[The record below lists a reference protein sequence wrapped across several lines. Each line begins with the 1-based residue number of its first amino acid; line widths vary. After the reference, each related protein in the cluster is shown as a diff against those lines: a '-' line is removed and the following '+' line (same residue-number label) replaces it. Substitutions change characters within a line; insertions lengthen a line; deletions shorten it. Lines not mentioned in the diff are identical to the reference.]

1 MRIGIDAYVT
11 SAGMGGF
18 ISYISHLCNGL
29 AEQHPDD
36 ELLVYLPSTSPVE
49 LEFDRPNVA
58 VRTVEFDPDS
68 YPTRLERDPGWHQ
81 DALARA
87 VTADD
92 PDVFLGTSFFLPLQW
107 GGPSVVTVHDVI
119 FERHPEFFTPRNLEL
134 YTTWGR
140 RAADR
145 ADGIVAVSEATAG
158 EVRAYWDIGDKP
170 ITVTPL
176 SHSLRFIPTDVEESR
191 AVVADRLGVRGNY
204 VLSIAAGHRRK
215 NLDGLIAAFAR
226 LRRELRD
233 DTTLVLVNLA
243 GGWADESLQRHG
255 VADRAVVTERIPDD
269 VMPHVYRAAT
279 VLVHPA
285 FYEGFGIPVLE
296 AMACGTAVVGS
307 TRPAI
312 PEITG
317 DAALLVDPYDIDAI
331 AGGMQKVLVD
341 DALRERLGRGGQLRS
356 TAFDW
361 TETARLTRAALTNA
375 VRNRVSTNG

>member
-18 ISYISHLCNGL
+18 VSYISHLCNGL

-36 ELLVYLPSTSPVE
+36 ELLVYLPGTSAVE
-49 LEFDRPNVA
+49 LVFDQPNVV
-58 VRTVEFDPDS
+58 VRTVEFDPGG

-87 VTADD
+87 VAADD
-92 PDVFLGTSFFLPLQW
+92 PDVFLGTSFFLPLRW
-107 GGPSVVTVHDVI
+107 PGPSVVTVHDLI
-119 FERHPEFFTPRNLEL
+119 FERHPEFFTPGNLEL

-140 RAADR
+140 RAAER
-145 ADGIVAVSEATAG
+145 ADGIVAVSESTAR
-158 EVRAYWDIGDKP
+158 EVRTYWGDKP

-176 SHSLRFIPTDVEESR
+176 SHSLRFIPTDTAESR
-191 AVVADRLGVRGNY
+191 AVVADRIGIRGNY
-204 VLSIAAGHRRK
+204 VLSIAAVHQRK
-215 NLDGLIAAFAR
+215 NLDGLVAAFAY
-226 LRRELRD
+226 LPKELRD
-233 DTTLVLVNLA
+233 NTTLLLVNLYP
-243 GGWADESLQRHG
+243 GRADELLQRHDI
-255 VADRAVVTERIPDD
+255 ADRVVVTERIPDE
-269 VMPHVYRAAT
+269 VMPHVYRAAR

-312 PEITG
+312 PEIAG
-317 DAALLVDPYDIDAI
+317 DAALLVDPYDVDAI
-331 AGGMQKVLVD
+331 AGAMRNVLVD
-341 DALRERLGRGGQLRS
+341 DVLRDRLGRAGQLRS

-361 TETARLTRAALTNA
+361 AETARLTRAALTDA
-375 VRNRVSTNG
+375 IRRTAA